1 VRRVLF
7 LAYHFPPIGGAGV
20 QRSVKFVRYLPNFGY
35 EPLVVTGPAAVG
47 SRWTPV
53 DDSLAGQI
61 VDGAEI
67 RRLETPAP
75 QPSGRWRG
83 RAERWLRFQEPF
95 FRWWEEGA
103 YEAGKDADVDLVY
116 ASMSPFETGTAA
128 ARLAIRLGKP
138 WVADLRDPWALDE
151 MQVYPSRWHRWL
163 DLRAMRALLST
174 ASAVVMNT
182 EESAR
187 LVRAFPE
194 FDRTPVFAVPNG
206 YDAEDFAT
214 PLPRPTAS
222 VFRIVHTGYLH
233 TELGRGLAA
242 GRLARR
248 LLGGDLSDVNILTR
262 SHVYLLEAIGRLI
275 ADDASV
281 AQRLELHLAGVLSGD
296 DVEVAQR
303 SPVVRMPGYLPHDET
318 IALLRSADL
327 LFLPMHD
334 LPAGVR
340 ARIVPGKTYEY
351 LASGRPIL
359 AAVPDG
365 DARDLVARA
374 ATGLLCRPDDVD
386 AMTRILA
393 GELERARL
401 GIAPPTLRTDVL
413 EPYERRAL
421 TERLAGIF
429 DAVLRERLTPGRSA
443 HEVAG
448 AKSG

>member
-20 QRSVKFVRYLPNFGY
+20 QRSVKFVRYLPDFGY
-35 EPLVVTGPAAVG
+35 EPVVVTGPAAVG

-53 DDSLAGQI
+53 DESLAEQ
-61 VDGAEI
+61 VDGGHPV
-67 RRLETPAP
+67 RRLLTQAP

-83 RAERWLRFQEPF
+83 RAERWLRRPEPF
-95 FRWWEEGA
+95 FQWWEDGA
-103 YEAGKDADVDLVY
+103 YRAGQGAEVDLVY
-116 ASMSPFETGTAA
+116 ASMSPFETGSAA
-128 ARLAIRLGKP
+128 ARLAVELGKP

-163 DLRAMRALLST
+163 DLRAMSALLST
-174 ASAVVMNT
+174 ASAVIMNT

-187 LVRAFPE
+187 LVRALPE
-194 FDRTPVFAVPNG
+194 LSRTPVFAVPNG
-206 YDAEDFAT
+206 YDADDFAQ
-214 PLPRPTAS
+214 PVALPPSGT
-222 VFRIVHTGYLH
+222 FRIAHTGYLH
-233 TELGRGLAA
+233 TELGRGLAG

-248 LLGGDLSDVNILTR
+248 VLGGDLSGVNILTR
-262 SHVYLLEAIGRLI
+262 SHVYLLEAIDRLI

-281 AQRLELHLAGVLSGD
+281 AQRLELHLAGILSSS
-296 DVEVAQR
+296 DVEVATR
-303 SPVVRMPGYLPHDET
+303 SPVVRMPGYLPHAET
-318 IALLRSADL
+318 IALLRTADL

-365 DARDLVARA
+365 DARDLLSRA
-374 ATGLLCRPDDVD
+374 GTGLLCRPDDVD
-386 AMTRILA
+386 GMVRIIA
-393 GELERARL
+393 GELERVRH
-401 GIAPPTLRTDVL
+401 GIAPPTLTPAVL

-421 TERLAGIF
+421 TRRLAGIF
-429 DAVLRERLTPGRSA
+429 DAVVEGSPAPRPRTEA
-443 HEVAG
+443 VA
-448 AKSG
+448 